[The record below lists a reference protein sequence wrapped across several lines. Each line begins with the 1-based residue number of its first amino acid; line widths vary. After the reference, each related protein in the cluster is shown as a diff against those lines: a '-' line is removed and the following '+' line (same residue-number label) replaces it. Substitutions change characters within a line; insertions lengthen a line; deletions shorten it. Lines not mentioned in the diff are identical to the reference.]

1 MLAKDA
7 DCGHYNWVSL
17 ARDLRIRYDI
27 QHSDTRSAIKTKVIK
42 HFQSEVL
49 NRLNEHITE
58 NRKLNV
64 YASFK
69 TTYKFE
75 SYLDYLQDFTVRSTL
90 AKLRV
95 SAHNL
100 HIETGRFSK
109 IKTPRDKRFCQYC
122 KTLNI
127 FTVEDESHFVLACPL
142 FQEERQRLLE
152 DIYRTFPTTTSLN
165 DFNMYMWLMS
175 QEDYNVTKRLAVF
188 CKTSLDRRSNFL
200 STYSRT

>member
-75 SYLDYLQDFTVRSTL
+75 SYLDYIQDFTARSTL

-100 HIETGRFSK
+100 QIETGRFSK

-127 FTVEDESHFVLACPL
+127 FTVEDEIHFVLACPL

-200 STYSRT
+200 SNYSRT